1 MTGTEIGRWLDEID
15 GLWDHR
21 KLSGTLRT
29 LLIEEVSQLR
39 AIPFEES
46 CEVLKRLRLGTGA
59 FAPVEKI
66 VEAMRLRDRQV
77 AANVA
82 RQNAGFAA
90 NRAAAVAEDP
100 PDASADHAAARAFVR
115 RTPLEELHRLRDR
128 CRSRRSK
135 YARCLMDNLAPI
147 ESKILGSGTTAK
159 AVEKPAQVIPLD
171 WSDRDAILE
180 RLWVCMG
187 LWMEHTGA
195 NNWSPIGDAA

>member
-100 PDASADHAAARAFVR
+100 PDASAEHAAARDFVR

-128 CRSRRSK
+128 CRSRKSPFV
-135 YARCLMDNLAPI
+135 RCLVEDKPPHRKDLSA
-147 ESKILGSGTTAK
+147 E
-159 AVEKPAQVIPLD
+159 AVD
-171 WSDRDAILE
+171 WSTHDAILSH
-180 RLWVCMG
+180 LWVCMG
-187 LWMEHTGA
+187 LWMEHAGV
-195 NNWSPIGDAA
+195 NDWSPIGDAA